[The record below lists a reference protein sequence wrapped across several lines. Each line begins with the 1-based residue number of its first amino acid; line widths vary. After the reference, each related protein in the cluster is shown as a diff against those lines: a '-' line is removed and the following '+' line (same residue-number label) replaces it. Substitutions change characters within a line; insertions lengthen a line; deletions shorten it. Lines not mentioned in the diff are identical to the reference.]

1 MPKRY
6 TVLYSEEYDEY
17 FVKIA
22 KNTYMELEDFQS
34 NGGFSYSVTEL
45 GNVEDYG
52 CYSLSEIYAL

>member
-22 KNTYMELEDFQS
+22 KNTYMELEDFRS
-34 NGGFSYSVTEL
+34 DGGFSYSVTEL
-45 GNVEDYG
+45 GDVEDHG
-52 CYSLSEIYAL
+52 CYSLSEIYAM